1 MTVSLLDHRGS
12 VIKTLHTDAHDP
24 DRMVE
29 VTVQDL
35 DPLLEQV
42 RRDRETHVQGKEM
55 KLAAWIPMEVV
66 ERMMRE
72 GSWNDPA
79 AIKRWANDPQNE
91 CFRVWKGRL

>member
-1 MTVSLLDHRGS
+1 MAVSLLDHRGS
-12 VIKTLHTDAHDP
+12 VIKTIHTDAHDP

-29 VTVQDL
+29 VTHQDL

-42 RRDRETHVQGKEM
+42 KKDRETHVQSKDM

-66 ERMMRE
+66 ERMMRD
-72 GSWNDPA
+72 GSFNDPE